1 MVTQFVVQ
9 NFNTIGIIGVILV
22 LVAYLLLQIDKLKQD
37 SVTYS
42 LLNLVG
48 SFLILV
54 SLYFTWNLASGII
67 EIAWFLIS
75 LFGLIKAFYFLKKTK
90 TE

>member
-1 MVTQFVVQ
+1 MLAQFVIQ
-9 NFNTIGIIGVILV
+9 NFNAIGIIGVILV
-22 LVAYLLLQIDKLKQD
+22 LLAYFLLQIDRLKQD
-37 SVTYS
+37 SVIYS

-75 LFGLIKAFYFLKKTK
+75 VFGLVKAFYFKNKA
-90 TE
+90 